1 MIIVTSIALVLMA
14 LYADVFAVPRL
25 VAALPAY
32 TDWRTLRRAY
42 WVLCAM
48 SALLVLHAVGLA
60 LTWAADGYP
69 GMSWEL
75 LLVGLLV
82 SFAWSVRPPKRL
94 TLRIEGLRAMEHA
107 VEDRPDW
114 ASKGGK

>member
-69 GMSWEL
+69 GLAWEL
-75 LLVGLLV
+75 VLVGLLA
-82 SFAWSVRPPKRL
+82 SFAWSVRPPVALRR
-94 TLRIEGLRAMEHA
+94 RIEGLRAMENA

-114 ASKGGK
+114 ANKGGK